1 MPQAG
6 LGNDLAYRHALGI
19 DNYDMYCGHAC
30 SLVAVDIEAAARSFS
45 DLFASKDLREKMGSA
60 GEQRA
65 KEMYDW
71 SVIIPQYEQLWAQL
85 TEIRLAEKDGV
96 KSAAHSWPARMD
108 PFHAFGSYP
117 TTILKQ
123 ETRVELVDNTVEAAL
138 ARVEQY
144 GNLKM
149 VDYAKFVLP
158 TDDEVKIIIGKAALG
173 TTNAGDLIKDIP
185 QKRQAYVFRALVWL
199 VKLGILRPE
208 K

>member
-1 MPQAG
+1 
-6 LGNDLAYRHALGI
+6 
-19 DNYDMYCGHAC
+19 
-30 SLVAVDIEAAARSFS
+30 
-45 DLFASKDLREKMGSA
+45 
-60 GEQRA
+60 
-65 KEMYDW
+65 
-71 SVIIPQYEQLWAQL
+71 
-85 TEIRLAEKDGV
+85 
-96 KSAAHSWPARMD
+96 MD